1 VRDSF
6 DGATT
11 DTIDRKEPRAPEP
24 RSLRPWLVIHNPVA
38 GQRDRTRWPRFADA
52 LARRGLAFD
61 VARTSGPADAARLA
75 ERAVREGLHG
85 IFVAGGDGTVHEA
98 VNGLMRAREAMANQT
113 PTPLLVPI
121 PLGTGNDWARSL
133 GLPTDAE
140 AFADC
145 VTRGGAVVAWHD
157 VGRMRF
163 DAQPGTPHWFVNVA
177 GAGFDAH
184 VIEGMP
190 ARVPSRLAYLRHAL
204 RGLAAYRSPTFTLEF
219 DDVPCPSD
227 RYLLAFVALGEYC
240 GHRMHV
246 APGARL
252 DDGLFD
258 VVTIAEVGLVRAL
271 PKLARLYRGTILE
284 DALVR
289 HRRAASVRIVADP
302 STPVEADGQLVGGTP
317 VTFSIEPCA
326 LRVMRAGPAA
336 RS

>member
-1 VRDSF
+1 MRDSI
-6 DGATT
+6 DDAAT
-11 DTIDRKEPRAPEP
+11 DTIDRTARRAPEP

-38 GQRDRTRWPRFADA
+38 GQRDPARWPRFANA
-52 LARRGLAFD
+52 LARRGLAFE

-75 ERAVREGLHG
+75 EQAAREGLQR
-85 IFVAGGDGTVHEA
+85 ILVAGGDGTVHEA
-98 VNGLMRAREAMANQT
+98 VNGILRARETIAGPSPA
-113 PTPLLVPI
+113 PLLVPV

-133 GLPTDAE
+133 GLPADAE

-145 VTRGGAVVAWHD
+145 VTHGAVVAWHD

-163 DAQPGTPHWFVNVA
+163 DATPGTPHWFVNVA

-190 ARVPSRLAYLRHAL
+190 SRVPSRLAYLAHAV
-204 RGLAAYRSPTFTLEF
+204 RRLAAYRSPTFRLEF
-219 DDVPCPSD
+219 DEAPSASG
-227 RYLLAFVALGEYC
+227 RYLLAFVAIGEYC

-258 VVTIAEVGLVRAL
+258 VVTIAEVGLARAL

-302 STPVEADGQLVGGTP
+302 STPVEADGQLVGRTP
-317 VTFSIEPCA
+317 ATFSIEPCA
-326 LRVMRAGPAA
+326 LRVLRANPAA
-336 RS
+336 GS